1 MSYNADYTRE
11 YFAIME
17 SLQGDVP
24 GRRAAYEYLQGST
37 AIVHHQVVAASFVP
51 RLFDAGTYRI
61 MKETAETAH
70 RILVKVIEHYLAD
83 PDYRRAFDFD
93 PRLEELICL
102 PRGYDAVLP
111 FARVDTFLNED
122 DGRVKFCEFNADGSS
137 GMNENREITT
147 SVAQSKTFEEFA
159 NRHHVEGC
167 ELFESWVDKFPRIA
181 ICDYLENGVV
191 DEFHIYADLFRRR
204 GADCVVA
211 DVRDLRFDGEVL
223 RDGEG
228 RRIDAIWRRCVTNDV
243 IDHWDESQ
251 QLIDAVRAAKVA
263 LIGSFAGHIVHDKQL
278 FSVLFDERTTAFL
291 DADEISFVEETVP
304 LTAFLDDEHVNL
316 PQIRENR
323 CEWII
328 KPTDHYGAD
337 DVYAGES
344 VTQEE
349 WERLIDRFAN
359 GRAGHPFIVQRYI
372 RPFKTETLPAV
383 QQPERPVPVRRRV
396 HGRVQPP
403 GAAAH
408 DLEGQAGHDGGHHL
422 GGQGLTVS
430 APGRT
435 GVRPGKRAGRHGSL
449 GTGCRRGCAG
459 TREGEEDGRW
469 PTR

>member
-24 GRRAAYEYLQGST
+24 GRRAAYQYLQGST

-51 RLFDAGTYRI
+51 RLFDAQTYRI

-83 PDYRRAFDFD
+83 PAYRRAFDFD
-93 PRLEELICL
+93 PRLEELILL

-111 FARVDTFLNED
+111 FARVDTFLDED
-122 DGRVKFCEFNADGSS
+122 DGRIKFCEFNADGSS

-167 ELFESWVDKFPRIA
+167 ELFESWVDKFLDIYATYERRVENPCIA

-191 DEFHIYADLFRRR
+191 DEFHIYAGLFRQR
-204 GADCVVA
+204 GVECVVA

-304 LTAFLDDEHVNL
+304 LTAFLDDDHVNL

-372 RPFKTETLPAV
+372 RPFKTETLPPDTGIDALPDDEV
-383 QQPERPVPVRRRV
+383 PFDPRPYNNLNGLYLYDGEFMGVFSRLGPQPTISKDKQ
-396 HGRVQPP
+396 GMT
-403 GAAAH
+403 AATIWV
-408 DLEGQAGHDGGHHL
+408 D
-422 GGQGLTVS
+422 
-430 APGRT
+430 
-435 GVRPGKRAGRHGSL
+435 
-449 GTGCRRGCAG
+449 RG
-459 TREGEEDGRW
+459 
-469 PTR
+469 

>member
-51 RLFDAGTYRI
+51 RLFDAQTYRI

-83 PDYRRAFDFD
+83 PAYRRAFDFD
-93 PRLEELICL
+93 PRLEELILL

-111 FARVDTFLNED
+111 FARVDTFLDED
-122 DGRVKFCEFNADGSS
+122 DGRIKFCEFNADGSS

-167 ELFESWVDKFPRIA
+167 ELFESWVDKFLDIYATYERRVENPRIA

-191 DEFHIYADLFRRR
+191 DEFHIYAGLFRQR
-204 GADCVVA
+204 GVECVVA

-228 RRIDAIWRRCVTNDV
+228 RQVDAIWRRCVTNDV

-251 QLIDAVRAAKVA
+251 QLIDAVRAAEGGAHRQLRRAHRARQADIQGAVRRA
-263 LIGSFAGHIVHDKQL
+263 HDRVSGRRRDL
-278 FSVLFDERTTAFL
+278 VRGGDRA
-291 DADEISFVEETVP
+291 ADGVSGRRPRQPAADPREP
-304 LTAFLDDEHVNL
+304 LRV
-316 PQIRENR
+316 
-323 CEWII
+323 
-328 KPTDHYGAD
+328 DHQAD
-337 DVYAGES
+337 
-344 VTQEE
+344 
-349 WERLIDRFAN
+349 
-359 GRAGHPFIVQRYI
+359 
-372 RPFKTETLPAV
+372 RPL
-383 QQPERPVPVRRRV
+383 RRRRRVRRRV
-396 HGRVQPP
+396 RDAGGM
-403 GAAAH
+403 GAAHRPLRERARRPPVH
-408 DLEGQAGHDGGHHL
+408 RAALHPPLQDRDAAARHGH
-422 GGQGLTVS
+422 
-430 APGRT
+430 R
-435 GVRPGKRAGRHGSL
+435 RAGR
-449 GTGCRRGCAG
+449 RRGAL
-459 TREGEEDGRW
+459 RARV
-469 PTR
+469 PTTT

>member
-24 GRRAAYEYLQGST
+24 GRRAAYQYLQGST

-167 ELFESWVDKFPRIA
+167 ELFESWVDKFLDIYATYERRVESPRIA

-191 DEFHIYADLFRRR
+191 DEFHSTPTCSA
-204 GADCVVA
+204 GAA
-211 DVRDLRFDGEVL
+211 
-223 RDGEG
+223 
-228 RRIDAIWRRCVTNDV
+228 RIAWWPTCATCASTARCCAT
-243 IDHWDESQ
+243 
-251 QLIDAVRAAKVA
+251 
-263 LIGSFAGHIVHDKQL
+263 
-278 FSVLFDERTTAFL
+278 
-291 DADEISFVEETVP
+291 
-304 LTAFLDDEHVNL
+304 
-316 PQIRENR
+316 
-323 CEWII
+323 
-328 KPTDHYGAD
+328 
-337 DVYAGES
+337 
-344 VTQEE
+344 
-349 WERLIDRFAN
+349 
-359 GRAGHPFIVQRYI
+359 GRAGASTPS
-372 RPFKTETLPAV
+372 
-383 QQPERPVPVRRRV
+383 
-396 HGRVQPP
+396 G
-403 GAAAH
+403 GAA
-408 DLEGQAGHDGGHHL
+408 
-422 GGQGLTVS
+422 
-430 APGRT
+430 
-435 GVRPGKRAGRHGSL
+435 
-449 GTGCRRGCAG
+449 
-459 TREGEEDGRW
+459 
-469 PTR
+469 

>member
-122 DGRVKFCEFNADGSS
+122 DGRVKLCEFNADGSS
-137 GMNENREITT
+137 GMNDNRELTT

-167 ELFESWVDKFPRIA
+167 ELFESWVDKFLDIYATYERRVESPRIA

-263 LIGSFAGHIVHDKQL
+263 LNGSFAGHIVHDKQL

-372 RPFKTETLPAV
+372 RPFKTETLPPDTGIDALPDDEV
-383 QQPERPVPVRRRV
+383 PFDPRPYNNLNGLYLYDGEFMGVFSRLGPQPTISKDKQ
-396 HGRVQPP
+396 GMT
-403 GAAAH
+403 AATIWV
-408 DLEGQAGHDGGHHL
+408 D
-422 GGQGLTVS
+422 
-430 APGRT
+430 
-435 GVRPGKRAGRHGSL
+435 
-449 GTGCRRGCAG
+449 RG
-459 TREGEEDGRW
+459 
-469 PTR
+469 